1 MFDLSIY
8 SIYLRAESVMVKY
21 NNKLNLLGC
30 LDDIRKH
37 KQIKSPITNVAIS
50 LSHLWSQYGVGL
62 SVTIINSLGANMAS
76 ADS

>member
-1 MFDLSIY
+1 M
-8 SIYLRAESVMVKY
+8 AKC

-37 KQIKSPITNVAIS
+37 KQIKSPITDIAIS
-50 LSHLWSQYGVGL
+50 LSYLWSQYGVGL

-76 ADS
+76 VHS